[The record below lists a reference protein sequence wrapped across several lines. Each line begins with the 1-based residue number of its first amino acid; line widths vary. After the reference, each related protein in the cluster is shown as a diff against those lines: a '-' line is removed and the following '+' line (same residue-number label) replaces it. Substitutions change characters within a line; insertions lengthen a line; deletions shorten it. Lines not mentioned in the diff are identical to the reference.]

1 MTPCAITNVKTMT
14 LIGITGLKK
23 SGKTTFAQFLEAAF
37 LPRET
42 HTLCFADAL
51 KDEVAAACGVTRTY
65 LEDHK
70 DNFRLILQGWGT
82 DFRRNLSNK
91 EYWTSR
97 LVQKAVQLKH
107 KGCEYVLIPD
117 TRFHNEADVIRNV
130 GGILI
135 RVIGGQ
141 SVQGDFHPSELEQM
155 DIKVDE
161 VVNNN
166 KNLAS
171 LKQQAITIAT
181 RLKLV

>member
-1 MTPCAITNVKTMT
+1 MT

-23 SGKTTFAQFLEAAF
+23 SGKTTFAQFLEAAL

-42 HTLCFADAL
+42 KIISFADAL
-51 KDEVAAACGVTRTY
+51 KDEVATACGVTRPY

-70 DNFRLILQGWGT
+70 DTFRTILQWWGT
-82 DFRRNLSNK
+82 EFRRDMCHK

-107 KGCEYVLIPD
+107 KGCEFVLIPD

-130 GGILI
+130 GGVLI
-135 RVIGGQ
+135 RVTRNLTEA
-141 SVQGDFHPSELEQM
+141 VDNHPSEREQLE
-155 DIKVDE
+155 IKVDE
-161 VVNNN
+161 TVINN
-166 KNLAS
+166 KGLAE
-171 LKQQAITIAT
+171 LKQAAEQIAA